1 MRAFRAASIVAF
13 LATYPFWSANS
24 LRAQNLGVG
33 IGFGQSSSTAT
44 SGQGG
49 NASANGGNSN
59 SNLTIQTQPS
69 DSNSTITSTGRLRTD
84 GTLEEVVTSRGGT
97 ANSLRQTG
105 TQRIISAPS
114 TFAPGLTAA
123 GVETCLGSVSGGASF
138 PGGGVSFG
146 TTTKDAGCDARL
158 DARTLWSMNL
168 KRAAIFRLCQ
178 KAEIAQA
185 MPDVCPAPGV
195 AAASAPLLASTSA
208 GPALVPGPGSIEPG
222 PPGRGQRTLVIFK
235 GQERYCDDFDG
246 RRCHRWSR

>member
-1 MRAFRAASIVAF
+1 MRASRAVTIVAF
-13 LATYPFWSANS
+13 LATYPFWSTPS
-24 LRAQNLGVG
+24 YPQNAG
-33 IGFGQSSSTAT
+33 IGIGIGSSSSNAI

-49 NASANGGNSN
+49 QGGAGGNGNAN
-59 SNLTIQTQPS
+59 SNLTIQTQPGEQ
-69 DSNSTITSTGRLRTD
+69 TITSTGRLRTD
-84 GTLEEVVTSRGGT
+84 GSLDETITQRGGT

-146 TTTKDAGCDARL
+146 TTTKDTGCDARL

-178 KAEIAQA
+178 KPEIAAA
-185 MPDVCPAPGV
+185 MPDVCPQPQQATAPQ
-195 AAASAPLLASTSA
+195 LASSV
-208 GPALVPGPGSIEPG
+208 GPALVPAD
-222 PPGRGQRTLVIFK
+222 PPGRGQRTLVIFR